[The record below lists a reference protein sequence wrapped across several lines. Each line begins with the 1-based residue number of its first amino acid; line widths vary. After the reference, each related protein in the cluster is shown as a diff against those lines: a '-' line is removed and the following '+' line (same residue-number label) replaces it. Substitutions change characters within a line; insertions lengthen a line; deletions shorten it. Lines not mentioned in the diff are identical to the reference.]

1 VFELYTTILKAVVQ
15 ATFESPLAD
24 AIVAGVALV
33 RGWAFDTLAGEGIAS
48 VLFFVDG
55 VLDTA
60 VVCCTTRSD
69 VQAAFPAFPAPNT
82 LNSGWGNESGG
93 VHPVRI
99 DITTT
104 SGAGFSAERTVMVV
118 KPGGFGFLDQFGL
131 SGAVASR
138 IGERLRLSGVA
149 IRNKADQQTATVNV
163 EYEWQRASQQ
173 FTVVTS
179 TVVAQASPLPGLRRV
194 LAALPVAS
202 VHTTA
207 CGGAGHGPAHDMGE
221 SGGGSGSR
229 GGPGAGLGL

>member
-1 VFELYTTILKAVVQ
+1 MFELYTTILKAVVQ

-48 VLFFVDG
+48 LLFFVDG

-149 IRNKADQQTATVNV
+149 IRN
-163 EYEWQRASQQ
+163 
-173 FTVVTS
+173 
-179 TVVAQASPLPGLRRV
+179 
-194 LAALPVAS
+194 
-202 VHTTA
+202 
-207 CGGAGHGPAHDMGE
+207 
-221 SGGGSGSR
+221 
-229 GGPGAGLGL
+229 